1 MPLGH
6 LYEEDPI
13 SYNIASKCP
22 GYNPSYPKYPNPGQ
36 YDQESGKSEQL
47 SRKRQP
53 IEENPEM
60 IQMLEVLHYNFKEI
74 IIIMLMR

>member
-36 YDQESGKSEQL
+36 YNQESGKSEQL
-47 SRKRQP
+47 S
-53 IEENPEM
+53 
-60 IQMLEVLHYNFKEI
+60 KEKTTYWRESWDDTDVGSTA
-74 IIIMLMR
+74 L